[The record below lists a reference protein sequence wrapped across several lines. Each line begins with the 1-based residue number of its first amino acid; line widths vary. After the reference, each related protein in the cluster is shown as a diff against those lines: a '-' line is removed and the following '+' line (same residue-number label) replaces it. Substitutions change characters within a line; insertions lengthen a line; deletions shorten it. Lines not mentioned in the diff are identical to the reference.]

1 MLGSQ
6 DLCKYQLESGS
17 QCLSDRMGYNG
28 SGKSNSGKKLPKYNS
43 ERKASD
49 TIIHSH
55 NNQHYYN
62 YSDTKKINSEGVTDM
77 KKSCNYLEL
86 PKTNYASHKAKASDN
101 YSSGKL
107 SYRKDSSEGYVSDCS
122 T

>member
-1 MLGSQ
+1 M
-6 DLCKYQLESGS
+6 
-17 QCLSDRMGYNG
+17 SDRGGYY
-28 SGKSNSGKKLPKYNS
+28 GKGNSGKKSLKCNS

-62 YSDTKKINSEGVTDM
+62 YSDAKKINSEGVTDL

-86 PKTNYASHKAKASDN
+86 PKTSNQSNKLKTSDN
-101 YSSGKL
+101 YSSSKL